1 MFNSDRV
8 GFGYKG
14 NTREHKGRFNNEVPE
29 PLRATFEM
37 PPAELGDKISNDFD
51 FLRKIY

>member
-1 MFNSDRV
+1 VKEQRSSNYEIGITKFQQRSS
-8 GFGYKG
+8 
-14 NTREHKGRFNNEVPE
+14 NNEVPE

-51 FLRKIY
+51 FLRKKH